1 MNKSLIRILVNYLVL
16 VFLVIPLLSNPGEGA
31 DENLV
36 IKPSFLEGLEYR
48 CIGPYRGGRV
58 TAVEGTASNP
68 HVFYMGSTGGGVWE
82 TRNSGQSWE
91 NISDGFFKAG
101 SIGSIEVAD
110 SDPNVI
116 YVGTGSDAP
125 RGNISP
131 GIGVYKSTDRGRT
144 WTHCGLRHGGQI
156 GEIRAHPANPDL
168 VYAAVLGCIF
178 GPNDERGVFRS
189 KDGGGTWEKVLF
201 INSSTGAIDIN
212 IDPNN
217 PRVLYAGF
225 WTADRKPWSL
235 TDGSEEGG
243 VYKSVDGGDNWEKVR
258 GGLPEDELLGKV
270 DIAISPADSDRIW
283 VLQQTGKEE
292 TGGLYR
298 SDDGGESWNRV
309 NGEHKLRQRQ
319 YYYTHLYADPLDE
332 NTVYILN
339 TGFYKSTDAGKTFDR
354 VSVPHGDV
362 HDLWLNPDN
371 PKIMVNSNDGG
382 ANVTVDGGKTWTT
395 QLNQPTAEFYR
406 VEVDNQFPY
415 RVYGSQQDNTTISV
429 PSKSQGDVSPKQH
442 WFSVGGGE
450 SGHIAVHPENPDLVY
465 AGTYSGEVT
474 RFNRKTG
481 QVLQMTPY
489 PHYTE
494 GTKMTEL
501 KYRFQWN
508 YPVVISRHN
517 PENIYITSQYVHRSA
532 DGGFNWEI
540 ISPDLTTNNP
550 EYLDLIPGGP
560 IQHDA
565 TGVEVYCS
573 IFSFT
578 ESPHQAGELWT
589 GSDDGL
595 IHISRDNGKSWKNIT
610 PADMPLDGTVNSIDI
625 SPFSPGAAYVAVY
638 KYRRADFA
646 PYIFKTKN
654 YGESWSLLTNSDNGI
669 PADHFVRVVRED
681 PGREGLLYAG
691 TEFGMF
697 VSIDDGKHWQP
708 FQMNLPHTPVTD
720 IKIHNGDLVLSTQGR
735 SFWILDDLGPLH
747 QIDLDSE
754 PSEFTL
760 FKPRTAYRTQLSG
773 YSGNPGPDPYP
784 TGALVYFN
792 VPDNGEELPVKLE
805 ILDSSDDLVRAWSTA
820 NDKKDEDRQG
830 GPEKLESKP
839 GLNRFEWDLNY
850 PGPFTVDDLVT
861 MVMRNPASGPKAVPG
876 SYKVRLSSGETVKT
890 ETFEVKTD
898 PRWDTSDSDLRQTF
912 ELAIRISAMITRF
925 QTAIKNMRSIRGQ
938 ITEISDLAAR
948 NGFSPEIKN
957 SADEI
962 CGRLSEVEDALIN
975 NNIKSGQ
982 DSIGMERRLSNRMG
996 RLYQI
1001 VRDHDAAPTGG
1012 MKERLDDLEKTYD
1025 RYMGQYNELL
1035 GKDLEQFNKLLKK
1048 EGVGHILVP

>member
-16 VFLVIPLLSNPGEGA
+16 ILLVIPLLSNPGEGA

-156 GEIRAHPANPDL
+156 GEIRTHPANPDL

-270 DIAISPADSDRIW
+270 DIAISPADSDRVW

-332 NTVYILN
+332 NTVYVLN

-450 SGHIAVHPENPDLVY
+450 SGHIAVHPENPELIY

-474 RFNRKTG
+474 RFDRKTG

-610 PADMPLDGTVNSIDI
+610 PADMPRDGTVNSIDI
-625 SPFSPGAAYVAVY
+625 SPFSPGAAYIAVY

-646 PYIFKTKN
+646 PYIFKTEN

-669 PADHFVRVVRED
+669 PADHFVRAVRED

-805 ILDSSDDLVRAWSTA
+805 ILDSQR
-820 NDKKDEDRQG
+820 
-830 GPEKLESKP
+830 
-839 GLNRFEWDLNY
+839 
-850 PGPFTVDDLVT
+850 
-861 MVMRNPASGPKAVPG
+861 
-876 SYKVRLSSGETVKT
+876 
-890 ETFEVKTD
+890 
-898 PRWDTSDSDLRQTF
+898 
-912 ELAIRISAMITRF
+912 
-925 QTAIKNMRSIRGQ
+925 
-938 ITEISDLAAR
+938 
-948 NGFSPEIKN
+948 
-957 SADEI
+957 
-962 CGRLSEVEDALIN
+962 
-975 NNIKSGQ
+975 
-982 DSIGMERRLSNRMG
+982 
-996 RLYQI
+996 
-1001 VRDHDAAPTGG
+1001 
-1012 MKERLDDLEKTYD
+1012 
-1025 RYMGQYNELL
+1025 
-1035 GKDLEQFNKLLKK
+1035 
-1048 EGVGHILVP
+1048 

>member
-16 VFLVIPLLSNPGEGA
+16 VFLVIPLLSHPGEGA

-156 GEIRAHPANPDL
+156 GEIRTHPANPDL
-168 VYAAVLGCIF
+168 VYAAVLGSIF

-270 DIAISPADSDRIW
+270 DIAISPADSDRVW

-332 NTVYILN
+332 NTVYVLN

-450 SGHIAVHPENPDLVY
+450 SGHIAVHPENPELIY

-474 RFNRKTG
+474 RFDRKTG

-573 IFSFT
+573 IFSFA

-595 IHISRDNGKSWKNIT
+595 IHISRDNGKSWKDIT
-610 PADMPLDGTVNSIDI
+610 PADMPRDGTVNSIDI

-646 PYIFKTKN
+646 PYIFKTEN

-747 QIDLDSE
+747 QMDLDSE

-784 TGALVYFN
+784 TGALLYFN

-820 NDKKDEDRQG
+820 NDKKEGNQHE
-830 GPEKLESKP
+830 GPGKLEIKP

-876 SYKVRLSSGETVKT
+876 TYKVRLSSGETVKT

-898 PRWDTSDSDLRQTF
+898 PRWDTNNSDLRQTF
-912 ELAIRISAMITRF
+912 ELATRISAMITRF

-948 NGFSPEIKN
+948 NGFSPEIKS

-975 NNIKSGQ
+975 NDIKSGQ

>member
-474 RFNRKTG
+474 RFDRKTG

-820 NDKKDEDRQG
+820 YDKKDEDRQG